1 MLDRVDRMLVAVH
14 DRAAAADTFAAV
26 LGAEKIADDTVAPYS
41 ARRTVMRAGESEFD
55 LLEPAGGGPVAEL
68 LNGGR
73 EGVFGAGFSTP
84 DLEEAARSLDGA
96 GVTYAREGGALY
108 IEPEQTRGMRTVIR
122 QSEAREP
129 AGLISNVYEVTNIV
143 DDHRDAADFYA
154 RAFGLDQSRFA
165 PIDSEMWGYT
175 GTLTLFDPPER
186 LDRIEITQITDAT
199 RAMGRYYTRRGQ
211 SIYMCFVETPDATAI
226 QARLDSRGGRY
237 ELLASS
243 AADGL
248 YIHPSAL
255 HGLLMGV
262 SRTNVAWRWS
272 GRPELAPARAS

>member
-26 LGAEKIADDTVAPYS
+26 LGAEKIADDTAGLYS
-41 ARRTVMRAGESEFD
+41 ARRLVMRAGESEFD
-55 LLEPAGGGPVAEL
+55 LLEPAGDGPVAEFL
-68 LNGGR
+68 SGGR

-84 DLEEAARSLDGA
+84 DLDDVARTLDAA
-96 GVTYAREGGALY
+96 GVTYAREGDALC
-108 IEPEQTRGMRTVIR
+108 IEPEQTRGMRAVIR
-122 QSEAREP
+122 QGEQREP
-129 AGLISNVYEVTNIV
+129 AGLISNIYEVTNIV
-143 DDHRDAADFYA
+143 DDHQDAAEFYA
-154 RAFGLDQSRFA
+154 RAFGLDASRFA

-186 LDRIEITQITDAT
+186 LDRIELTQITDAT

-226 QARLDSRGGRY
+226 QGRLDARGGRY
-237 ELLASS
+237 ELLASNP
-243 AADGL
+243 ADGL

-272 GRPELAPARAS
+272 GRPELAPARAT